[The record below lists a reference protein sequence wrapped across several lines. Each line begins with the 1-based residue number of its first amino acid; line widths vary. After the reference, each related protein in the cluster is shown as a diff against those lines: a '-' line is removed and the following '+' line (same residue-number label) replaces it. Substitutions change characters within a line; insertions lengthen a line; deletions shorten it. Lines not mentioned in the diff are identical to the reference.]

1 MLLGGYLSKI
11 FTSLT
16 GTFQYGFTLLDK
28 IIFMKNKF
36 IRTAVLGVVGGLC
49 TYKII
54 KIVVGN
60 KNILRDNNM

>member
-1 MLLGGYLSKI
+1 MLLGVYLSKI

-28 IIFMKNKF
+28 INFMKNKF
-36 IRTAVLGVVGGLC
+36 IRSAVLGVVSGLC

-60 KNILRDNNM
+60 KNVLRDNNM